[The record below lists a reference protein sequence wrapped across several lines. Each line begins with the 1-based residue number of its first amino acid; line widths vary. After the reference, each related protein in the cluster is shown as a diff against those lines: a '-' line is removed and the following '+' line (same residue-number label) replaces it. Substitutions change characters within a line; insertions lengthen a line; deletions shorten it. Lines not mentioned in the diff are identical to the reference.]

1 MNLEALQMGRVYALA
16 SGIRDAVGFLLVRCE
31 FDIRSLSDNY
41 FPFIVSCAY
50 LGFLVDVVLEGGSTG
65 SLYGGEANWV
75 FQIRVLYPKIFREI
89 SILHPKRGLVQ

>member
-1 MNLEALQMGRVYALA
+1 MGRVYALA

-50 LGFLVDVVLEGGSTG
+50 LGSLVDVVLEGGSTG

-75 FQIRVLYPKIFREI
+75 I
-89 SILHPKRGLVQ
+89 SDQSFIS